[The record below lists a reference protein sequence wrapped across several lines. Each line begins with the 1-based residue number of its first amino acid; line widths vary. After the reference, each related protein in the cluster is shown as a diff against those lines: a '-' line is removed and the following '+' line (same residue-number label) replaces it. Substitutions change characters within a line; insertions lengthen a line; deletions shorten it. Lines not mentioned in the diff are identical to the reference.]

1 MLDPTKTLQILA
13 ISGSLRAASHNTR
26 LLRALPP
33 LAPEGMAFKL
43 FEGLGD
49 VPPYNADHDVDPPP
63 AGVRALRE
71 AVGAA
76 DGLVIATP
84 EYNHSVPG
92 VLKNALDWA
101 SRPMGTILTGKCVV
115 VLVATPGRAS
125 GFLCL
130 ADLGRMLRDLGN
142 FVVAGPQVVLH
153 EVHTKLPSEG
163 SDAPTLQDPVACS
176 LIAMQLRA
184 LAQAI
189 RSDVGV
195 MTGAPIRELIAS
207 RGRPR
212 DPAAR

>member
-1 MLDPTKTLQILA
+1 MNDPTRMLRILS

-26 LLRALPP
+26 LLRTLPG
-33 LAPEGMAFKL
+33 LSPEGLTFTMFD
-43 FEGLGD
+43 GLGD
-49 VPPYNADHDVDPPP
+49 VPPYNADHDVDPAP

-71 AVGAA
+71 AIAAA

-84 EYNHSVPG
+84 EFNHSVPG

-101 SRPMGTILTGKCVV
+101 SRPMGGILTGKCVV
-115 VLVATPGRAS
+115 TLVATPGRAS
-125 GFLCL
+125 GSLCL

-153 EVHTKLPSEG
+153 EVHTKLANDEG
-163 SDAPTLQDPVACS
+163 GVPTLQDPVARA

-189 RSDVGV
+189 RGDVGV

-207 RGRPR
+207 RRP
-212 DPAAR
+212 AKA